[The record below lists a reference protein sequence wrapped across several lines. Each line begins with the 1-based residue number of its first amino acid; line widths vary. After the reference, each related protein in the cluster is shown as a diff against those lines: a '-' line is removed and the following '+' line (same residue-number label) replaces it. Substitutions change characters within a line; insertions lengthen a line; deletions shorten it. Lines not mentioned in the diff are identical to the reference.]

1 MELVLVPTLLGVLQ
15 ERNYQGNLELEEK
28 HKKRQLDRNEHAIYK
43 CGVRGVLWEEWG
55 SWFEGSKTCQL

>member
-28 HKKRQLDRNEHAIYK
+28 HKKRQLDRNEHAVYK
-43 CGVRGVLWEEWG
+43 CGVRGVLWEE
-55 SWFEGSKTCQL
+55 